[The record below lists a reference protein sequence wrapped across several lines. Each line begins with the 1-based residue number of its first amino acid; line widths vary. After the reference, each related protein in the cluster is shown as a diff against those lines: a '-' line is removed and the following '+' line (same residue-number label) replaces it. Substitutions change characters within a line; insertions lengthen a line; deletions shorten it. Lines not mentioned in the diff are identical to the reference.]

1 MLGSPCPLW
10 HEGGEPLVEHPPPQ
24 SIFALGPIAFMIM
37 IPKIEIEFAQ
47 DHLSDIETAC
57 KRAHKIWTA
66 GNHDLRLE
74 TKLATVAPE
83 FAKVKGV
90 HLSDHFPLWK
100 CCWSTWINNTTVV
113 KHRLRGGIHASRN
126 NTLNAGM
133 TTVTGHLHKLQV
145 VPLTDYRGDRYGVQ
159 TGCISET
166 DNPAFVDYTEDGNL
180 DWQSGFVVMTY
191 TDGKLLMPELV
202 KKWDDSHV
210 EFRGK
215 VIRV

>member
-1 MLGSPCPLW
+1 
-10 HEGGEPLVEHPPPQ
+10 
-24 SIFALGPIAFMIM
+24 
-37 IPKIEIEFAQ
+37 
-47 DHLSDIETAC
+47 
-57 KRAHKIWTA
+57 
-66 GNHDLRLE
+66 
-74 TKLATVAPE
+74 
-83 FAKVKGV
+83 
-90 HLSDHFPLWK
+90 
-100 CCWSTWINNTTVV
+100 
-113 KHRLRGGIHASRN
+113 
-126 NTLNAGM
+126 M